1 MPNDSELMQS
11 LGYTFSNPK
20 LLKLALI
27 HPSLGDRNNQR
38 LEFLGDAVLE
48 LCMSDLLFVRHPGL
62 SEGELTVMRASLVC
76 EAALFSVAQRLH
88 LEGYIRLLHPQSHN
102 SAGRRSIMADALEA
116 IIAAVYLD
124 GGLANAQGLV
134 ATQWEELFER
144 TQSLSNYKSSL
155 QEILQAD
162 GFPEPS
168 YITVLEEGPP
178 HRRIFTVAVMN
189 QGQELARA
197 IGNSKK
203 MAEQEA
209 ARLAL
214 QTLQK
219 PAGNH
224 DET

>member
-1 MPNDSELMQS
+1 MPNDSDLMQS

-20 LLKLALI
+20 LFKLALT
-27 HPSLGDRNNQR
+27 HPSVGDQNNQR

-48 LCMSDLLFVRHPGL
+48 LCMSDLLFTRYPVL
-62 SEGELTVMRASLVC
+62 SEGELTVMRANLVC
-76 EAALFSVAQRLH
+76 EAALFSVAQKLH
-88 LEGYIRLLHPQSHN
+88 LESYIRLLHPQSHN
-102 SAGRRSIMADALEA
+102 SAGRRSIMADAMEA

-134 ATQWEELFER
+134 AAQWEELFER
-144 TQSLSNYKSSL
+144 TQSLSNYKSRL

-168 YITVLEEGPP
+168 YLTVLEEGPP
-178 HRRIFTVAVMN
+178 HRRIFTVTVLN
-189 QGQELARA
+189 QGRELASA
-197 IGNSKK
+197 TGSSKK
-203 MAEQEA
+203 LAEQAA

-214 QTLQK
+214 QAFQ

-224 DET
+224 DEA